1 MPIFWGIPEP
11 PFGDSVNT
19 ARYAGDTRSARNDA
33 ARSAARVDRALLAC
47 EALWSLIRDKFGLT
61 DEDLIHRMN
70 DIDLSDGRLDG
81 KVQKAAYACPSCG
94 RTISRRIPKCMY
106 CGQAIMHDP
115 FS

>member
-11 PFGDSVNT
+11 PLGDAINA
-19 ARYAGDTRSARNDA
+19 ARAAGDARSARNEA
-33 ARSAARVDRALLAC
+33 VEATARVERALLAC

-70 DIDLSDGRLDG
+70 EIDLSDGRLDG

-94 RTISRRIPKCMY
+94 RMISRRFPK
-106 CGQAIMHDP
+106 
-115 FS
+115 